1 MRLMGECRNSID
13 AVKRAEGELTEDED
27 DMPGLTNPTGTDAQ
41 GKGQSLTKTRTHTRI
56 TLRRRRPAAFPSK
69 LS

>member
-27 DMPGLTNPTGTDAQ
+27 DVPGLTNPTGTDAQ
-41 GKGQSLTKTRTHTRI
+41 GKGQLFTKTHTH
-56 TLRRRRPAAFPSK
+56 RPQTPQTGN
-69 LS
+69 LSF